1 MTKQQDK
8 PDEQGDALTPEARE
22 IAEIASEDN
31 TGMSPSVWA
40 WYFGVEHVELN
51 TGPDYPVL
59 SESEKCAVRTVVE
72 GQIMRT
78 FEAYAHTLPL
88 RQYPSGLLWP
98 KAEPLPQRWREGHFM
113 TKAELREWAKEHAPD
128 LLGSALLAEPKSAPA
143 EQVATVSGPGAT
155 VHRIQSR
162 TSPIDSLIIKARRE
176 SCDPNDRHAV
186 FAVLQEWAESGTC
199 PAPIVG
205 YAEGDGIKY
214 RDGDGFK
221 YLTSDKLRKRAA
233 MTRALP
239 PSAA

>member
-22 IAEIASEDN
+22 IAEIASADN
-31 TGMSPSVWA
+31 KGMSPSLWA
-40 WYFGVEHVELN
+40 WYFGVEHVERN

-59 SESEKCAVRTVVE
+59 SKSEKYAVRTVVE

-143 EQVATVSGPGAT
+143 GEAVTESAPLKMGNSTKGKRAQPLTAEIEAAKLEATNPE
-155 VHRIQSR
+155 
-162 TSPIDSLIIKARRE
+162 DYM
-176 SCDPNDRHAV
+176 AV
-186 FAVLQEWAESGTC
+186 FAVLQRHAEQR
-199 PAPIVG
+199 IVPFLG
-205 YAEGDGIKY
+205 FVEGEGCKYQTPNGIEI
-214 RDGDGFK
+214 F
-221 YLTSDKLRKRAA
+221 TQEALRKR
-233 MTRALP
+233 MKRAR
-239 PSAA
+239 